1 MLKNADLSEK
11 AFTLIDENGKIYQ
24 IDSLINPNN
33 KDKKIEITQQNVNKR
48 RTLRLLARI
57 CSLLPMRPFIDGK
70 TAWVSKLSYSLASFN
85 HVVTAY
91 HDGIKNCI
99 EAAIT
104 WIYCQNS
111 CSPIL
116 TKPHFLK

>member
-1 MLKNADLSEK
+1 MLKNEDLTEK

-24 IDSLINPNN
+24 IDQMLNN
-33 KDKKIEITQQNVNKR
+33 GKHVDISQESVNKR
-48 RTLRLLARI
+48 RTMRLLARI

-91 HDGIKNCI
+91 STGLKNCI

-104 WIYCQNS
+104 WIYCKDNGQNKE
-111 CSPIL
+111 
-116 TKPHFLK
+116 T